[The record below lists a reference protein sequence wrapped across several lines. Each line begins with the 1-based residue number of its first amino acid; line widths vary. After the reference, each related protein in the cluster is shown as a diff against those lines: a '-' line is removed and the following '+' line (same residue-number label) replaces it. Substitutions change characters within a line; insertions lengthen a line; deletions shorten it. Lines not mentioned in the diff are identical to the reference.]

1 LHLCL
6 PLAAVQAAA
15 LAVATAAATPKG
27 RAEAAA
33 ALEAVFLGQPCTLA
47 AEVVVP
53 VATWVPAELAEFRR
67 RRVVLRLVETPSS
80 PVPVVAVAAVSPL
93 MLRLDTLAGMVAAP
107 DCTA

>member
-1 LHLCL
+1 LCL

-15 LAVATAAATPKG
+15 LAVATVAATPKA

-33 ALEAVFLGQPCTLA
+33 ALEAASPGQPCTLVA
-47 AEVVVP
+47 GVVVP
-53 VATWVPAELAEFRR
+53 VAIWVPAELAEFRR
-67 RRVVLRLVETPSS
+67 HRLVLRRVETPSS